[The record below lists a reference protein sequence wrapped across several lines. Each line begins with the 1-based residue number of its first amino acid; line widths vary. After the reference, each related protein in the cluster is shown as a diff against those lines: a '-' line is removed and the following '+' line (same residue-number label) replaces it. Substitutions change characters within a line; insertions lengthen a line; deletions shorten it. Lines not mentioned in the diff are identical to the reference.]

1 MLLVKSRKQLSIAL
15 LALSLSL
22 FAVGCKK
29 KAPAPPPPP
38 APAPAAPAPAPKPAP
53 AIRSFTVEPGSIT
66 AGQSATLSWAVEN
79 ADSVNISG
87 IGAVQSTGNRSVSP
101 SSTTT
106 YRLTATGPGGT
117 TERSVTLSV
126 SAPPPPPRQEA
137 PRPAVKSLSEMVGS
151 LLADVYFDYD
161 KSDVR
166 EDGRSILN
174 RNAEA
179 LKQIFAAHPS
189 GVVTIEGHCDER
201 GSAEYNLGLGDRRST
216 ATKDYLVNLG
226 IPAGQLKVISYGNE
240 KPTCSESN
248 ESCWQKNRRAHFSA
262 N

>member
-1 MLLVKSRKQLSIAL
+1 MSRKNLSVAL
-15 LALSLSL
+15 LALTLSV

-29 KAPAPPPPP
+29 KVAAPTQTPPPPP
-38 APAPAAPAPAPKPAP
+38 PVAAPAPKPAP
-53 AIRSFTVEPGSIT
+53 TIRSFSVEPSSIT

-79 ADSVNISG
+79 ADSVSISAG
-87 IGAVQSTGNRSVSP
+87 IGSVQPTGNRSVSP

-126 SAPPPPPRQEA
+126 SAAPPPPRNDA
-137 PRPAVKSLSEMVGS
+137 PREVTRSLSEMVSS

-166 EDGRSILN
+166 DDTRTTLN
-174 RNAEA
+174 KNAEA
-179 LKQIFAAHPS
+179 LKQIFAAHPN
-189 GVVTIEGHCDER
+189 GIVTIEGHCDER
-201 GSAEYNLGLGDRRST
+201 GSAEYNLGLGDRRSSSV
-216 ATKDYLVNLG
+216 KDYLVNLG
-226 IPAGQLKVISYGNE
+226 VAGDKLKVISYGNE
-240 KPTCSESN
+240 KQTCTEAN
-248 ESCWQKNRRAHFSA
+248 EGCWSKNRRAHFSA

>member
-1 MLLVKSRKQLSIAL
+1 MSRKQLSIAL
-15 LALSLSL
+15 LTLTLSL
-22 FAVGCKK
+22 FAIGCKK
-29 KAPAPPPPP
+29 KPTAAPATPPAPPPV
-38 APAPAAPAPAPKPAP
+38 ATPAPKPAP
-53 AIRSFTVEPGSIT
+53 SIRSFTVEPSSIT

-79 ADSVNISG
+79 ADSVSITS
-87 IGAVQSTGNRSVSP
+87 IGSVQPTGNRSVTP
-101 SSTTT
+101 ASTTT

-126 SAPPPPPRQEA
+126 SSAPPPPRTETPRE
-137 PRPAVKSLSEMVGS
+137 VTKSLSEMVGS

-166 EDGRSILN
+166 DDGRSILN
-174 RNAEA
+174 KDAEA

-189 GVVTIEGHCDER
+189 GIVTVEGHCDER
-201 GSAEYNLGLGDRRST
+201 GSAEYNLGLGDRRSSSV
-216 ATKDYLVNLG
+216 KDYLVNLG
-226 IPAGQLKVISYGNE
+226 VPADKLKVISYGNE
-240 KPTCSESN
+240 KPVCSDAN

>member
-1 MLLVKSRKQLSIAL
+1 MSRKNLSVAL

-29 KAPAPPPPP
+29 KAPAATPPPPPPP
-38 APAPAAPAPAPKPAP
+38 AAAAPAVAKPAP
-53 AIRSFTVEPGSIT
+53 AIRAFTVEPSSIT

-79 ADSVNISG
+79 ADSVSIAG
-87 IGAVQSTGNRSVSP
+87 IGTVQSSGSRSVSP
-101 SSTTT
+101 ASTTT

-126 SAPPPPPRQEA
+126 SAPPPPPRVET
-137 PRPAVKSLSEMVGS
+137 PRTATKSLSEMVSS
-151 LLADVYFDYD
+151 LLEDVYFDYD

-166 EDGRSILN
+166 DDTRSILN
-174 RNAEA
+174 KDAEA
-179 LKQIFAAHPS
+179 LKQIFAAHPN
-189 GVVTIEGHCDER
+189 GIVTIEGHCDER

-216 ATKDYLVNLG
+216 STKDYLVNLG
-226 IPAGQLKVISYGNE
+226 VPADKLNVISYGNE
-240 KPTCSESN
+240 KPTCSEAN
-248 ESCWQKNRRAHFSA
+248 EACYQKNRRAHFSA

>member
-1 MLLVKSRKQLSIAL
+1 MSLELSRKQLSVAL

-22 FAVGCKK
+22 FAAGCKK
-29 KAPAPPPPP
+29 KVPAPPPPP
-38 APAPAAPAPAPKPAP
+38 PPPPAAAPAPKPAP
-53 AIRSFTVEPGSIT
+53 VIRSFTVEPGSIT
-66 AGQSATLSWAVEN
+66 AGQSATLAWAVEN
-79 ADSVNISG
+79 ADSVSISG
-87 IGAVQSTGNRSVSP
+87 VGTVQSTGNRSVSP
-101 SSTTT
+101 ASTTT
-106 YRLTATGPGGT
+106 YRLTASGAGGT

-137 PRPAVKSLSEMVGS
+137 PRPVVKSLSEMVS
-151 LLADVYFDYD
+151 SMLSDVYFDYD

-166 EDGRSILN
+166 EDGRAVLN

-179 LKQIFAAHPS
+179 LKQIFAAHPN
-189 GVVTIEGHCDER
+189 GIVTIEGHCDER

-216 ATKDYLVNLG
+216 TTKDYLVNLG
-226 IPAGQLKVISYGNE
+226 VPADKLKVISYGNE

-248 ESCWQKNRRAHFSA
+248 EACWQKNRRAHFSA